1 MITILGIFSKPSL
14 LLGCNIWICLIFFFK
29 CCLMSSDVGL
39 HIRDKLRA
47 MREHGSILLYV
58 FMSTETMRLVRMDSP
73 GRPPRLSHSS
83 WTDAWSSKL
92 RLYIYIYIPSM
103 KYKKYWLSSL
113 HHHEWWCNS
122 FCSFILA
129 PRIKIISPWSLPF
142 LDSTTTVTHNCLSLN
157 HCTNWHS
164 MLHDT
169 CCWHMIYIC
178 TAVANHLS

>member
-83 WTDAWSSKL
+83 WAMWVTCRVNDCYLCSTRSTY
-92 RLYIYIYIPSM
+92 RCVPDN
-103 KYKKYWLSSL
+103 YK
-113 HHHEWWCNS
+113 H
-122 FCSFILA
+122 A
-129 PRIKIISPWSLPF
+129 PCHTQTR
-142 LDSTTTVTHNCLSLN
+142 VTYVQFSRSRYGTPLGQSGRLSLS
-157 HCTNWHS
+157 HACDCIGAILWQS
-164 MLHDT
+164 
-169 CCWHMIYIC
+169 YFR
-178 TAVANHLS
+178 ARK

>member
-1 MITILGIFSKPSL
+1 MSAYILGTSWEQCVSMVQY
-14 LLGCNIWICLIFFFK
+14 C
-29 CCLMSSDVGL
+29 
-39 HIRDKLRA
+39 
-47 MREHGSILLYV
+47 
-58 FMSTETMRLVRMDSP
+58 FMSLCPWKPWGSLGWTAQDGHLDYHTAPELMLDLVNWD
-73 GRPPRLSHSS
+73 
-83 WTDAWSSKL
+83 
-92 RLYIYIYIPSM
+92 YIYIYIPSM